1 MDIQALSATQMANI
15 IRLEVFMDNH
25 QTQGYLMKTITKLLV
40 QLEVTKMQ
48 NAFKHTNAQMYREN
62 VDRFRTQSMPFVND
76 EMSFPVRV
84 FRFDHQGKKF
94 LQQGKKFS
102 LG

>member
-84 FRFDHQGKKF
+84 VRFESTFDHQ
-94 LQQGKKFS
+94 
-102 LG
+102 